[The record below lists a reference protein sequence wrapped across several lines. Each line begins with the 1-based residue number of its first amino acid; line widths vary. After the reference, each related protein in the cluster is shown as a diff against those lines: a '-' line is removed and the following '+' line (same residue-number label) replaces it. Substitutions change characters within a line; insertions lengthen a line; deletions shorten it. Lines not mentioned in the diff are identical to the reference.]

1 MNQNTQRMKQNTQ
14 RMKRIIILLLVV
26 LTCQAGRA
34 ITVDRFF
41 KKYKKAAG
49 VEYTEYKNIRAY
61 LARQLGMDADVDM
74 TVEMESDTLLA
85 PHVQTFQQALGSI
98 VQADLK
104 HKDSMASLR
113 LVEVSEVVDK
123 TVTAMTADLK
133 ALEIGSE
140 YDEVFSAQTENGSW
154 HIYLKEV
161 GPFYEVLVT
170 STEHLA
176 LAQITGIKKSSL
188 SALLKLKK
196 K

>member
-1 MNQNTQRMKQNTQ
+1 MR
-14 RMKRIIILLLVV
+14 RIIIILLAA
-26 LTCQAGRA
+26 LTCQAGQA
-34 ITVDRFF
+34 ISIDRFF

-49 VEYTEYKNIRAY
+49 VEYTAYKNIRAEF
-61 LARQLGMDADVDM
+61 ARQMGMDTDVDM
-74 TVEMESDTLLA
+74 TIEVDSDTLLA
-85 PHVQTFQQALGSI
+85 PHMQTFQQALGAI
-98 VQADLK
+98 MQADLK
-104 HKDSMASLR
+104 HKDSKAGLR
-113 LVEVSEVVDK
+113 QVEVSEVVEK

-133 ALEIGSE
+133 ALEIGRDYE
-140 YDEVFSAQTENGSW
+140 EVFSAQTENGNW

-196 K
+196 N